1 MKYYQDITVATGW
14 ILRVTE
20 ADGSIAEVTILRQPE
35 AGMEAGIEAGISD
48 AICRDT
54 PLLLEARRQLEE
66 YFAGLRAAFS
76 LPLAPE
82 GTDFQKA
89 VWRELENIPYGET
102 RTYGQIARA
111 LGNPNASRAVGMA
124 NHKNPVA
131 IMIPCHR
138 VIGADGSLTGYAGGL
153 DIKETLLRLEGAIQ

>member
-1 MKYYQDITVATGW
+1 MKYYQDITVAAGW
-14 ILRVTE
+14 VLRVME
-20 ADGSIAEVTILRQPE
+20 ADGSIVTVTILRQP
-35 AGMEAGIEAGISD
+35 EAGISD

>member
-1 MKYYQDITVATGW
+1 MKMKYYQDITVATGW

-20 ADGSIAEVTILRQPE
+20 ADDAIAAVTILRQP
-35 AGMEAGIEAGISD
+35 EAGIEAGISD

>member
-1 MKYYQDITVATGW
+1 MKYYQDITVAAGW
-14 ILRVTE
+14 ILRVME
-20 ADGSIAEVTILRQPE
+20 ADGSIMAVTILRQL
-35 AGMEAGIEAGISD
+35 EAGISD
-48 AICRDT
+48 AICRET
-54 PLLLEARRQLEE
+54 PLLLEAKRQLEE

-111 LGNPNASRAVGMA
+111 LGNPKASRAVGMA

-153 DIKETLLRLEGAIQ
+153 DIKEALLRLEGAIQ

>member
-1 MKYYQDITVATGW
+1 MKYYQDITVAAGW
-14 ILRVTE
+14 SLRVTE
-20 ADGSIAEVTILRQPE
+20 ADGAIAAVTILRQPE
-35 AGMEAGIEAGISD
+35 AGIPD
-48 AICRDT
+48 AICQDT

-111 LGNPNASRAVGMA
+111 LGNPKASRAVGMA

>member
-14 ILRVTE
+14 ILRVAE
-20 ADGSIAEVTILRQPE
+20 ADDAIAAVTILRQQE

-48 AICRDT
+48 AVCRDT

-89 VWRELENIPYGET
+89 VWQELENIPYGET

-111 LGNPNASRAVGMA
+111 LGNPNASRAVGM
-124 NHKNPVA
+124 NLV
-131 IMIPCHR
+131 
-138 VIGADGSLTGYAGGL
+138 L
-153 DIKETLLRLEGAIQ
+153 

>member
-1 MKYYQDITVATGW
+1 MKYYQDITVETGW

-20 ADGSIAEVTILRQPE
+20 ADDAIAAVTILRQQE

-48 AICRDT
+48 AVCRDT

-82 GTDFQKA
+82 GTDFQK
-89 VWRELENIPYGET
+89 
-102 RTYGQIARA
+102 
-111 LGNPNASRAVGMA
+111 
-124 NHKNPVA
+124 
-131 IMIPCHR
+131 
-138 VIGADGSLTGYAGGL
+138 
-153 DIKETLLRLEGAIQ
+153 